1 MSSLFTS
8 LLGGNLIANN
18 QASSTASLLGQ
29 NAQLA
34 MSQQQQQNGILSDQE
49 ALYNN
54 LYSQIIGQTS
64 QTLGNPVMNAGKLT
78 GLKAIQ
84 KTGPM
89 GDQQGV
95 STARYSLLGN

>member
-1 MSSLFTS
+1 
-8 LLGGNLIANN
+8 
-18 QASSTASLLGQ
+18 
-29 NAQLA
+29 
-34 MSQQQQQNGILSDQE
+34 MSQQQQQNGVLSDQE

-64 QTLGNPVMNAGKLT
+64 QTLGSPVMNAGKLT

-89 GDQQGV
+89 GDTQGV